1 MSTRK
6 RSEFCK
12 MMIAT
17 RSIAKRNVLD
27 CLLGLIKSGI
37 EEEMVCVSIAY
48 ITIGST
54 QRAKAVFDTGLIEP
68 LRTLVTTKKMGIAA
82 AAISIAIIC
91 TSGIAYTKDLMD
103 CCIDPLCD
111 YLGFSGGTISL
122 KAVESILKFGKCI
135 EEEDGYTKR
144 IEEAG
149 GLEKL
154 EYLSTTEIR
163 YEVVPI
169 LGTYWPSIGR
179 YAERLRIMKYW
190 SSDDEKWED
199 PMY

>member
-27 CLLGLIKSGI
+27 CMLGLLKSGI

-68 LRTLVTTKKMGIAA
+68 LHWLQLKKWVLLLLQFQLLLSVLVALLTPKT
-82 AAISIAIIC
+82 
-91 TSGIAYTKDLMD
+91 
-103 CCIDPLCD
+103 
-111 YLGFSGGTISL
+111 
-122 KAVESILKFGKCI
+122 
-135 EEEDGYTKR
+135 
-144 IEEAG
+144 
-149 GLEKL
+149 
-154 EYLSTTEIR
+154 
-163 YEVVPI
+163 
-169 LGTYWPSIGR
+169 
-179 YAERLRIMKYW
+179 
-190 SSDDEKWED
+190 
-199 PMY
+199 

>member
-1 MSTRK
+1 MF
-6 RSEFCK
+6 E
-12 MMIAT
+12 
-17 RSIAKRNVLD
+17 
-27 CLLGLIKSGI
+27 
-37 EEEMVCVSIAY
+37 
-48 ITIGST
+48 
-54 QRAKAVFDTGLIEP
+54 QAVFDTGLIEP
-68 LRTLVTTKKMGIAA
+68 LRTLVTTKKMGIATT
-82 AAISIAIIC
+82 AISIAIIG
-91 TSGIAYTKDLMD
+91 TSGIAYAKDLMD

-122 KAVESILKFGKCI
+122 KAVESILKFGKRI
-135 EEEDGYTKR
+135 EGEDGGTGGYTKR

-154 EYLSTTEIR
+154 EYLSTTEIL

-169 LGTYWPSIGR
+169 LGTYCPSLGR
-179 YAERLRIMKYW
+179 YAKRLRIMEVW

>member
-1 MSTRK
+1 
-6 RSEFCK
+6 

-27 CLLGLIKSGI
+27 CLLGLLKSGI

-54 QRAKAVFDTGLIEP
+54 HREKTVFDTGLIEP

-82 AAISIAIIC
+82 TAISIAIIG

-122 KAVESILKFGKCI
+122 KAVESILKFGKRI
-135 EEEDGYTKR
+135 EEEDGSTGGYTKR

-149 GLEKL
+149 VWKSLNTCLLLKFDMRL
-154 EYLSTTEIR
+154 FQ
-163 YEVVPI
+163 
-169 LGTYWPSIGR
+169 YWVHIGR
-179 YAERLRIMKYW
+179 H
-190 SSDDEKWED
+190 
-199 PMY
+199 